1 MPTWQE
7 TFQHLVDVATRATIV
22 DPDLSSEYMESA
34 GAPEISEATK
44 DANRYTMYVPYDHTT
59 LSLGNKSTGWIND
72 VGITGRT
79 DNHMHFFVRGV
90 NDVTDNT
97 VVSLGSPATSVSI
110 DEFEAGTV
118 SEMAHGYT
126 MITTGDAWHESQGKH
141 YIVSRAG
148 EVTLRTAGPEMG
160 ALVQSDTGT
169 VSVLAG
175 GGITIGTSGDITI
188 GAWPQA
194 TIPDSRF
201 SSMWQLDKTDGWAT
215 AKFYASKTATYIG
228 LTVVTAVAAKGLVT
242 FFAPAAPE
250 PIPGVSVWAPSP
262 WFGRLAW
269 AKDALLTAATIG
281 QALID
286 WEGTAGSGRLGLAK
300 GNVSVQSEKYSGM
313 YSGVASTIYG
323 HVGTY
328 LFSSGTSDM
337 IGVIST
343 SMSGVGWASV
353 WGGISASIG
362 ALGNTSVVAEYG
374 GAEIRGKKGV
384 TVDAT
389 VGGAAVR
396 GNAFAQMSSVIGP
409 ASVHGATR
417 AYVAAGF
424 PTGFGMVVSPGNM
437 WMGQVPATVP
447 FTAARA
453 NPMNSIVIQPMLM
466 MATIGTSKLT
476 LSSTMADLKGGII
489 NVTATGVAT
498 VKGSMVLLG

>member
-7 TFQHLVDVATRATIV
+7 TFQHLVEVATRSTIV
-22 DPDLSSEYMESA
+22 DPDLISEYMEHA
-34 GAPEISEATK
+34 GAPVISEATK

-118 SEMAHGYT
+118 TSMVHGYA

-160 ALVQSDTGT
+160 ALVQSDSGT

-188 GAWPQA
+188 GAWPGA
-194 TIPDSRF
+194 SIPDSRF
-201 SSMWQLDKTDGWAT
+201 SSMWQLDKEDGWAT
-215 AKFYASKTATYIG
+215 AKFYASKTATYVG
-228 LTVVTAVAAKGLVT
+228 LAAVTAVAAKGLVT
-242 FFAPAAPE
+242 FFAPAAAE

-262 WFGRLAW
+262 WFGRIAW
-269 AKDALLTAATIG
+269 AKDAILTLATIA
-281 QALID
+281 QAAID

-328 LFSSGTSDM
+328 LFSSGTADM

-343 SMSGVGWASV
+343 SMSGCGWASV
-353 WGGISASIG
+353 WGGISASVS

-417 AYVAAGF
+417 AYMAAGF
-424 PTGFGMVVSPGNM
+424 PTGFGVVMSPLNM
-437 WMGQVPATVP
+437 WIGQIPATVP
-447 FTAARA
+447 FQAAKVA
-453 NPMNSIVIQPMLM
+453 PMNSIVIQPLLI
-466 MATIGTSKLT
+466 MATIGTQKLS
-476 LSSTMADLKGGII
+476 LSSTAADLKGAVV
-489 NVTATGVAT
+489 NVQATGVAT

>member
-7 TFQHLVDVATRATIV
+7 TFQHLVDVATRSTIV
-22 DPDLSSEYMESA
+22 DPNLTSEYMEHA
-34 GAPEISEATK
+34 GAPVISEATK

-118 SEMAHGYT
+118 TGMVHGYA

-160 ALVQSDTGT
+160 ALVQSDSGT

-188 GAWPQA
+188 GAWPDA
-194 TIPDSRF
+194 SIPDSRF
-201 SSMWQLDKTDGWAT
+201 SSMWQLDKEDGWAT
-215 AKFYASKTATYIG
+215 AKFYASKTATYVG
-228 LTVVTAVAAKGLVT
+228 LAAVTAVAAKGLVT

-269 AKDALLTAATIG
+269 AKDAILTLATIA
-281 QALID
+281 QAAID

-343 SMSGVGWASV
+343 SMSGCGWASV
-353 WGGISASIG
+353 WGDISASVG

-417 AYVAAGF
+417 TYMAAGF
-424 PTGFGMVVSPGNM
+424 PTGFGVVMSPLNM
-437 WMGQVPATVP
+437 WMGQIPATVP
-447 FTAARA
+447 FQAAKVA
-453 NPMNSIVIQPMLM
+453 PMNSIVIQPMLM
-466 MATIGTSKLT
+466 MATIGTQKLS
-476 LSSTMADLKGGII
+476 LSAAAADLKGAVV
-489 NVTATGVAT
+489 NVQATGVAT